1 METISDAH
9 LATLAAKEHDR
20 QAFGR
25 LVMRHQ
31 SAVRRF
37 FLNHTLGD
45 VQLSDDLAQD
55 TFVKAYVNIGSFRG
69 TAAFSTWLLR
79 IAFNVF
85 YDYIRAHRETGDISP
100 ETCQR
105 PAPDAD
111 GGTLRMDIYDALAR
125 LRPVERSC
133 ITLQL
138 VDGLPIEKIAEV
150 TGMPQGTIKSHLARG
165 KEKLA
170 GYLKRNG
177 YDRR

>member
-1 METISDAH
+1 MEAISDAY
-9 LATLAAKEHDR
+9 LATLAAKGHDR

-45 VQLSDDLAQD
+45 TQLSDDLAQD

-79 IAFNVF
+79 IVF
-85 YDYIRAHRETGDISP
+85 YDYMRAHRETAGIDQEISS
-100 ETCQR
+100 R
-105 PAPDAD
+105 PAPGGDR
-111 GGTLRMDIYDALAR
+111 GTLRMDIYDALAR

-150 TGMPQGTIKSHLARG
+150 TGLPQGTIKSHLARG